1 MGAPKY
7 IQELWRKK
15 QSGVTRFLLRA
26 RCWQYRQLSALH
38 RAPRAP
44 HPPSKGA
51 DWIQGQARLCHISHS
66 CTPRWPQTRV
76 PKGAT
81 SGRPVHHGVNEL
93 KFAQRLQSVAKEQ
106 ARRRCGALRVPN
118 SYWVSEDSTYKFFRV
133 ILTDRS
139 GAELRAL
146 PARPGIYT
154 PTPEG
159 EYHHLHV
166 TGGETEAQSTESTYP
181 TSG

>member
-66 CTPRWPQTRV
+66 CTPCWPQTRV

-118 SYWVSEDSTYKFFRV
+118 SYWVGEDSTYKFFRV
-133 ILTDRS
+133 ILTDPFHKPWPREGPPHGWWFS
-139 GAELRAL
+139 PCSLEKAQYSPASPL
-146 PARPGIYT
+146 P
-154 PTPEG
+154 
-159 EYHHLHV
+159 LM
-166 TGGETEAQSTESTYP
+166 
-181 TSG
+181 